1 MSAGQGGGLAGK
13 QNPDLRGSC
22 RQMEDA
28 GWLRTLRNRQT
39 LQLAVEL
46 TDTGRAV
53 ATRLLADEQAV
64 AREQQ
69 RRDDVRVQNNL

>member
-1 MSAGQGGGLAGK
+1 
-13 QNPDLRGSC
+13 
-22 RQMEDA
+22 MEDA